1 VSDARTP
8 VVIAIDGP
16 AASGKGTLAKR
27 LARHFGYA
35 YLESGRLYRAVAAK
49 ALDRGIDPAD
59 ETGVT
64 SIAQDLAPADFQ
76 HPNLYAGATTKAAS
90 QVAVHGGVRAALLHV
105 QRDFAAHPPEGAPGV
120 VIDGRDIGT
129 QVCPGADHKIYLTAS
144 PEIRAE
150 RRVRQLRDQGG
161 EAIYLRVLADIKD
174 RDRQDETRQ
183 HSPLARAKDA
193 HLLDTSALDADQT
206 FLKALAL
213 IGSDPKP
220 AD

>member
-1 VSDARTP
+1 VSHKP

-27 LARHFGYA
+27 LARHLGYA

-49 ALDRGIDPAD
+49 ALDTGIDPANEAD
-59 ETGVT
+59 ATKV
-64 SIAQDLAPADFQ
+64 AQGLVPADFD
-76 HPNLYAGATTKAAS
+76 HPKLYDAATTKAAS
-90 QVAVHGGVRAALLHV
+90 QVAVHGGVRAALLHF
-105 QRDFAAHPPEGAPGV
+105 QRDFAARPPCAAPGV

-129 QVCPGADHKIYLTAS
+129 QVCPEADHKIYLTAS

-150 RRVRQLRDQGG
+150 RRVRQLRDQNR
-161 EAIYLRVLADIKD
+161 EAIYLRVLADIQD

-220 AD
+220 TA

>member
-1 VSDARTP
+1 
-8 VVIAIDGP
+8 
-16 AASGKGTLAKR
+16 
-27 LARHFGYA
+27 
-35 YLESGRLYRAVAAK
+35 
-49 ALDRGIDPAD
+49 
-59 ETGVT
+59 
-64 SIAQDLAPADFQ
+64 
-76 HPNLYAGATTKAAS
+76 
-90 QVAVHGGVRAALLHV
+90 
-105 QRDFAAHPPEGAPGV
+105 

-129 QVCPGADHKIYLTAS
+129 QVCPSADHKIYLTAS

-161 EAIYLRVLADIKD
+161 EAIYLRVLADIQD

-183 HSPLARAKDA
+183 HSPLARARDA